1 MPHDQPSDDL
11 GDLAHALKQLSPAGR
26 IDRDRVMYLA
36 GRQSVATARARGAW
50 RWPAATG
57 LASAIAVALAVLLAV
72 RPDGVNRPTAAES
85 SGISQAPPTLL
96 VEADRPTSQLRLRR
110 ELLSG
115 VWHESPARMS
125 DSGLEKTL
133 RPRDFHRLSRD
144 GWDL

>member
-11 GDLAHALKQLSPAGR
+11 GDFAQALKQLSPAGR

-36 GRQSVATARARGAW
+36 GQQSVATARASGAW
-50 RWPAATG
+50 RWPTATG

-72 RPDGVNRPTAAES
+72 QSDGTRRPTAAEAS
-85 SGISQAPPTLL
+85 HISQSPTTLL
-96 VEADRPTSQLRLRR
+96 AEADQPASQHRLRQ

-115 VWHESPARMS
+115 VSHQSPTRMS
-125 DSGLEKTL
+125 DSGPETSL

-144 GWDL
+144 GIDL